1 MVKFAFALIKLSLR
15 PENPRT
21 AFPQKK
27 TLFEAWDRQ
36 VAEMADLGAAF
47 SAYVLSNVRSIV
59 F

>member
-1 MVKFAFALIKLSLR
+1 MGKFAFALIKLSLR
-15 PENPRT
+15 PENPRS

-47 SAYVLSNVRSIV
+47 SA
-59 F
+59 